1 MTTYFDKLK
10 ITERLRSG
18 MLASGFGFSVNLVS
32 QVALVPIL
40 LFFWGQ
46 ELFGEWVILS
56 AVPAYLS
63 LSNLGFSDAMA
74 TEVTLCAQKGE
85 THKAAEIFQSTW
97 KIISALSIAVAACFI
112 LLLGTSTSVFPSI
125 GVVLISES
133 NASFIVALFMAHII
147 LGIQFSLWAGPYRS
161 VGRYPI
167 HTAIINLS
175 KLLELALGV
184 VVVVLGYG
192 PLEVVVAYVAVRAF
206 FLVVL
211 LWLIP
216 RFNPWISVD
225 LSKPN
230 FNSIRSILTP
240 SLSSAMYALG
250 NIFVNQGVIVV
261 IGYAVGASAV
271 SMYSVMRTLT
281 RLVLKLAGIMNS
293 NFMPEMSAAFA
304 SDDISL
310 FRSLNRSLCQYGF
323 WLVTCGSLF
332 LLIFADPIIRTWTLN
347 KIEYEDVL
355 MMLIILEAIIYF
367 VGYTGSVP
375 LVAVNQHSSFVVVYV
390 IASGLALFAAFL
402 VTPTFGINAVP
413 LSFIA
418 ANIIIAMYVMVQIL
432 RLTNDT
438 TQRVRNLCT

>member
-1 MTTYFDKLK
+1 
-10 ITERLRSG
+10 

-192 PLEVVVAYVAVRAF
+192 PLEVVWLMLRSG
-206 FLVVL
+206 L
-211 LWLIP
+211 LP
-216 RFNPWISVD
+216 RGFALADSAIQSLD
-225 LSKPN
+225 LGRLNKPN

-240 SLSSAMYALG
+240 SSHLPCTHL
-250 NIFVNQGVIVV
+250 
-261 IGYAVGASAV
+261 
-271 SMYSVMRTLT
+271 
-281 RLVLKLAGIMNS
+281 
-293 NFMPEMSAAFA
+293 
-304 SDDISL
+304 ISL
-310 FRSLNRSLCQYGF
+310 SIK
-323 WLVTCGSLF
+323 V
-332 LLIFADPIIRTWTLN
+332 
-347 KIEYEDVL
+347 
-355 MMLIILEAIIYF
+355 
-367 VGYTGSVP
+367 
-375 LVAVNQHSSFVVVYV
+375 
-390 IASGLALFAAFL
+390 
-402 VTPTFGINAVP
+402 
-413 LSFIA
+413 
-418 ANIIIAMYVMVQIL
+418 
-432 RLTNDT
+432 
-438 TQRVRNLCT
+438 

>member
-230 FNSIRSILTP
+230 FNSIRSILLRTIIC
-240 SLSSAMYALG
+240 YALG

-375 LVAVNQHSSFVVVYV
+375 LVAVNQHSSFVVYV
-390 IASGLALFAAFL
+390 IASEKRFRTRSCHADVWHKCSTLRSLL
-402 VTPTFGINAVP
+402 T
-413 LSFIA
+413 
-418 ANIIIAMYVMVQIL
+418 NIIIAMYVMVQIL
-432 RLTNDT
+432 RLTNDKLSAFAT
-438 TQRVRNLCT
+438 CA